1 VTKLRKVGR
10 KAKELALFFAISEII
25 RKFAGKIDHRMKI
38 AYVYPAFINIGGAD
52 KIIISKANYMADRW
66 GYEVFLVTDSQNGLE
81 PFFPLSDKVHLT
93 DLGIN
98 FFQQYQY
105 PPLKRLMVY
114 LKLMRRYRKAMERT
128 LQQIRP
134 DIIISTFSRDAKFVG
149 LFKKYA
155 KAAIAEVHTTKK
167 NIRALPNLRLKGG
180 FYIFLAAYIERQLN
194 NSAKRFDEVVVLNSL
209 EEDLWKRVR
218 KVRVIHN
225 AVQYYPEEE
234 NELKA
239 KNVIYVGRAEYE
251 KAPDRLIDVWRV
263 VAEKHPDWT
272 VSMYCTGA
280 MLDKLKARVRDYG
293 LEQQVRFMPPT
304 KDMLSA
310 YMSSSICVL
319 TSRYEGFPVVLQEA
333 MGCGIPCVSFNCPS
347 GPRYIIT
354 DQEDGYLVRDG
365 DIDGF
370 AEKVCLL
377 MEDEALRRR
386 LGRQAKL
393 SMARYGADVIMAQ
406 WRELFERLTKGK

>member
-1 VTKLRKVGR
+1 
-10 KAKELALFFAISEII
+10 
-25 RKFAGKIDHRMKI
+25 
-38 AYVYPAFINIGGAD
+38 
-52 KIIISKANYMADRW
+52 
-66 GYEVFLVTDSQNGLE
+66 
-81 PFFPLSDKVHLT
+81 VHLI
-93 DLGIN
+93 DLDIN

-149 LFKKYA
+149 LFKKYS

-319 TSRYEGFPVVLQEA
+319 TSRFEGFPVVLQEA

-386 LGRQAKL
+386 LGRQAKQ

>member
-1 VTKLRKVGR
+1 MT
-10 KAKELALFFAISEII
+10 
-25 RKFAGKIDHRMKI
+25 I
-38 AYVYPAFINIGGAD
+38 AYIYPAFINIGGAD
-52 KIIISKANYMADRW
+52 KIIISKANYMADHW
-66 GYEVFLVTDSQNGLE
+66 GYEVYLITDSQNGL
-81 PFFPLSDKVHLT
+81 PTFFPLSPKVHLI
-93 DLGIN
+93 DLDIN

-149 LFKKYA
+149 LFKKYS

-280 MLDKLKARVRDYG
+280 MLDKLKARVCDYG

-319 TSRYEGFPVVLQEA
+319 TSRFEGFPVVLQEA

-386 LGRQAKL
+386 LGRQAKQ

>member
-1 VTKLRKVGR
+1 MT
-10 KAKELALFFAISEII
+10 
-25 RKFAGKIDHRMKI
+25 I
-38 AYVYPAFINIGGAD
+38 AYIYPAFINIGGAD
-52 KIIISKANYMADRW
+52 KIIISKANYMADHW
-66 GYEVFLVTDSQNGLE
+66 GYEVYLITDSQNGL
-81 PFFPLSDKVHLT
+81 PTFFPLSPKVHLI
-93 DLGIN
+93 DLDIN

-149 LFKKYA
+149 LFKKHS

-319 TSRYEGFPVVLQEA
+319 TSRFEGFPVVLQEA

-386 LGRQAKL
+386 LGRQAKQ

>member
-1 VTKLRKVGR
+1 MT
-10 KAKELALFFAISEII
+10 
-25 RKFAGKIDHRMKI
+25 I
-38 AYVYPAFINIGGAD
+38 AYIYPAFINIGGAD
-52 KIIISKANYMADRW
+52 KIIISKANYMADHW
-66 GYEVFLVTDSQNGLE
+66 GYEVYLITDSQNGL
-81 PFFPLSDKVHLT
+81 PTFFPLSPKVHLI
-93 DLGIN
+93 DLDIN

-105 PPLKRLMVY
+105 APLKRLMVY

-149 LFKKYA
+149 LFKKYS

-319 TSRYEGFPVVLQEA
+319 TSRFEGFPVVLQEA

-386 LGRQAKL
+386 LGRQAKQ

>member
-1 VTKLRKVGR
+1 MT
-10 KAKELALFFAISEII
+10 
-25 RKFAGKIDHRMKI
+25 I
-38 AYVYPAFINIGGAD
+38 AYIYPAFINIGGAD
-52 KIIISKANYMADRW
+52 KIIISKANYMADHW
-66 GYEVFLVTDSQNGLE
+66 GYDVYLITDSQNGL
-81 PFFPLSDKVHLT
+81 PTFFPLSPKVHLI
-93 DLGIN
+93 DLDIN

-149 LFKKYA
+149 LFKKYS
-155 KAAIAEVHTTKK
+155 KVAIAEVHTTKK

-319 TSRYEGFPVVLQEA
+319 TSRFEGFPVVLQEA

-386 LGRQAKL
+386 LGRQAKQ

>member
-1 VTKLRKVGR
+1 MT
-10 KAKELALFFAISEII
+10 
-25 RKFAGKIDHRMKI
+25 I
-38 AYVYPAFINIGGAD
+38 AYIYPAFINIGGAD
-52 KIIISKANYMADRW
+52 KIIISKANYMADHW
-66 GYEVFLVTDSQNGLE
+66 GYEVYLITDSQNGL
-81 PFFPLSDKVHLT
+81 PTFFPLSPKVHLI
-93 DLGIN
+93 DLDIN

-149 LFKKYA
+149 LFKKYS

-319 TSRYEGFPVVLQEA
+319 TSRFEGFPVVLQEA

-386 LGRQAKL
+386 LGRQAKQ

>member
-1 VTKLRKVGR
+1 MT
-10 KAKELALFFAISEII
+10 
-25 RKFAGKIDHRMKI
+25 I
-38 AYVYPAFINIGGAD
+38 AYIYPAFINIGGAD
-52 KIIISKANYMADRW
+52 KIIISKANYMADHW
-66 GYEVFLVTDSQNGLE
+66 GYEVYLITDSQNGL
-81 PFFPLSDKVHLT
+81 PTFFPLSPKVHLI
-93 DLGIN
+93 DLDIN

-155 KAAIAEVHTTKK
+155 KAVIAEVHTTKK

-319 TSRYEGFPVVLQEA
+319 TSRFEGFPVVLQEA

-386 LGRQAKL
+386 LGRQAKQ

>member
-1 VTKLRKVGR
+1 MT
-10 KAKELALFFAISEII
+10 
-25 RKFAGKIDHRMKI
+25 I
-38 AYVYPAFINIGGAD
+38 AYIYPAFINIGGAD
-52 KIIISKANYMADRW
+52 KIIISKANYMADHW
-66 GYEVFLVTDSQNGLE
+66 GYEVYLITDSQNGL
-81 PFFPLSDKVHLT
+81 PTFFPLSPKVHLI
-93 DLGIN
+93 DLDIN

-105 PPLKRLMVY
+105 APLKRLMVY

-128 LQQIRP
+128 LQQVRP

-319 TSRYEGFPVVLQEA
+319 TSRFEGFPVVLQEA

-386 LGRQAKL
+386 LGRQAKQ

>member
-1 VTKLRKVGR
+1 MT
-10 KAKELALFFAISEII
+10 
-25 RKFAGKIDHRMKI
+25 I
-38 AYVYPAFINIGGAD
+38 AYIYPAFLNIGGAD
-52 KIIISKANYMADRW
+52 KIIISKANYMADHW
-66 GYEVFLVTDSQNGLE
+66 GYEVYLITDSQNGL
-81 PFFPLSDKVHLT
+81 PTFFPLSPKVHLI
-93 DLGIN
+93 DLDIN

-105 PPLKRLMVY
+105 APLKRLMVY

-155 KAAIAEVHTTKK
+155 KAVIAEVHTTKK

-263 VAEKHPDWT
+263 VAEKHADWT

-319 TSRYEGFPVVLQEA
+319 TSRFEGFPVVLQEA

>member
-1 VTKLRKVGR
+1 MT
-10 KAKELALFFAISEII
+10 
-25 RKFAGKIDHRMKI
+25 I
-38 AYVYPAFINIGGAD
+38 AYIYPAFINIGGAD
-52 KIIISKANYMADRW
+52 KIIISKANYMADHW
-66 GYEVFLVTDSQNGLE
+66 GYEVYLITDSQNGL
-81 PFFPLSDKVHLT
+81 PTFFPLSPKVHLI
-93 DLGIN
+93 DLDIN

-149 LFKKYA
+149 LFKKYS

-304 KDMLSA
+304 KDMLLA

-319 TSRYEGFPVVLQEA
+319 TSRFEGFPVVLQEA

-386 LGRQAKL
+386 LGRQAKQ